1 VLPTL
6 GRIFRPVRQ
15 RNSAAEE
22 KILATCNFY
31 FFEGAFVLEKQN
43 NSFSMSMKTEL
54 TKKLVR
60 KEEENKIS

>member
-6 GRIFRPVRQ
+6 GRIFRPIRQ

-31 FFEGAFVLEKQN
+31 FVEGAFVLDKQN
-43 NSFSMSMKTEL
+43 IPLSMSVKKEI
-54 TKKLVR
+54 TK
-60 KEEENKIS
+60 N